1 MEGVRDR
8 RESVPGQGIRNVTKP
23 IWHCHVAMSLDGK
36 IARADGSFDWLEPY
50 PPQEFGVE
58 AFAESLDAVVMGRAT
73 YEIERAMTEW
83 PHPGKPT
90 YVVTS
95 RPLIDPPP
103 LVEARS
109 GDLEALAD
117 ELERH
122 GCRKVGVE
130 GGGQL
135 IRGLIALGKLDVLEM
150 AIIPLVLGDGIP
162 LFPSATPEL
171 PLRLVKCEPKAG
183 GALHLVYETAR

>member
-1 MEGVRDR
+1 M
-8 RESVPGQGIRNVTKP
+8 TKP
-23 IWHCHVAMSLDGK
+23 IWHCHIAMSLDGK
-36 IARADGSFDWLEPY
+36 IARSDGSFDWLMPY
-50 PPQEFGVE
+50 PPQEFDID
-58 AFAESLDAVVMGRAT
+58 AFHAETDAVVMGRDT
-73 YEIERAMTEW
+73 YEIERGMGEW

-95 RPLIDPPP
+95 RPLVDPPP

-117 ELERH
+117 ELERR

-135 IRGLIALGKLDVLEM
+135 IRGLIAIGKLDVLEM

-162 LFPSATPEL
+162 LFPPATPEL

-183 GALHLVYETAR
+183 GALHLVYEKAR